1 MNYRHAFHAGNFADV
16 LKHVVLVRV
25 LLHLRTKDSAFR
37 FVETHAGA
45 GRYDLQG
52 DAANRTSEWRNGI
65 GRLLAKSL
73 GREADEVI
81 EPYLA
86 VVRGRNAGT
95 ELKSYPGSPLI
106 ALALTR
112 LQDRLVFHELH
123 PEEYAALAALV
134 GRGNHAR
141 AVESD
146 GWAALKA
153 ELPPPERRGCVLLD
167 PPFED
172 PGEFARLA
180 DGLVQA
186 YRRWA
191 TGIYLLWYPIKETR
205 EVESFARRVAR
216 LGIPKIL
223 RIELAVGTPAADQ
236 ALAACGILAVNPP
249 WTLERDL
256 VTLLPALARTLGR
269 DGAGSHRLEWIAR

>member
-1 MNYRHAFHAGNFADV
+1 VNYRHAFHAGNFADV
-16 LKHVVLVRV
+16 LKHAVLVRV
-25 LLHLRTKDSAFR
+25 LLHLRTKDAAFR
-37 FVETHAGA
+37 LVETHAGA

-52 DAANRTSEWRNGI
+52 EAANHTREWQGGI

-86 VVRGRNAGT
+86 VVRGRNVGA

-134 GRGNHAR
+134 GRGNRAR

-167 PPFED
+167 PPFEE
-172 PGEFARLA
+172 PGEFARLTESLA
-180 DGLVQA
+180 QA

-191 TGIYLLWYPIKETR
+191 TGIYLLWYPIKDTR

-223 RIELAVGTPAADQ
+223 RVELAVGAPATDQ

-256 VTLLPALARTLGR
+256 MTLLPALARALGR
-269 DGAGSHRLEWIAR
+269 DGAGSHRLEWIAP